1 MTYHY
6 QKETPTTTAP
16 TTTSTSIRTKEV
28 LVLNTLY
35 SDNVPIITN
44 ADGRQDIDFD
54 FVFGEGTEVKYSC
67 SMTWKNELYIV
78 GGQSKERQISKLVG
92 CELTL
97 IGQLRFDHYNG
108 GCANVADEKLYLCF
122 NDNTTETKKC
132 SVAISPTGVFQ
143 KIKQS
148 SYDHRYTRIAAS
160 EGNRL

>member
-122 NDNTTETKKC
+122 DFESADKC
-132 SVAISPTGVFQ
+132 RVATSPMGVFEE
-143 KIKQS
+143 INES

-160 EGNRL
+160 EGNKI